1 MGSKGY
7 FHVLSALDFKYHLTQ
22 QKSGWDLPTFEAV
35 EWLSVAMPVEP
46 LGGSSSSPPQSMNK
60 ISLEMP
66 LMRRKNWK
74 ADVTLVGGQS
84 ETKKIWYVGFLPI

>member
-22 QKSGWDLPTFEAV
+22 QKSDWALPTFEVV
-35 EWLSVAMPVEP
+35 EQLSVATSVEP
-46 LGGSSSSPPQSMNK
+46 FHGSSSSPPQSMNK
-60 ISLEMP
+60 ISLKMP

-74 ADVTLVGGQS
+74 ADVALVGGQS